1 MLDWQEPKKLAIY
14 KHDLSPRG
22 IILKAVYCKGN
33 KKGSVADPDLQIR
46 GEWVGWGGGG
56 LKIRGSLRAPL
67 LDPSLGF
74 RYHGVW
80 YRKGF
85 AV

>member
-46 GEWVGWGGGG
+46 GEWVGGGGVY
-56 LKIRGSLRAPL
+56 K
-67 LDPSLGF
+67 
-74 RYHGVW
+74 
-80 YRKGF
+80 
-85 AV
+85 

>member
-33 KKGSVADPDLQIR
+33 KKGSVADLDLQIR
-46 GEWVGWGGGG
+46 REWVGGSKNKGEPPGPYPGSVTGVSLSRG
-56 LKIRGSLRAPL
+56 LVS
-67 LDPSLGF
+67 
-74 RYHGVW
+74 
-80 YRKGF
+80 
-85 AV
+85 